1 MNIKKYHVTFFF
13 ALLLLAGMNLLI
25 AGTTEAQKRS
35 HQDLVI
41 RTPESKKSA
50 EGVIVGSVSIKN
62 VIAPIWGEYYC
73 YLQKKDAPL
82 SKKKKITIGIKL
94 KNTASKK
101 FNPDTWDGDHPVYFF
116 ALTLPAGEYEMTEI
130 ALVQKKKKNAK
141 TETFTLS
148 SVVTVTAQKLTYIGE
163 IRIDADS
170 HMTGIN
176 DKQSRDVKAT
186 QEKYKD
192 ISWSSF
198 TQ

>member
-1 MNIKKYHVTFFF
+1 MNIKKHRFTFFF
-13 ALLLLAGMNLLI
+13 ALLLIGANLLI
-25 AGTTEAQKRS
+25 ANSIQAQKHS

-41 RTPESKKSA
+41 HAPESKKSP
-50 EGVIVGSVSIKN
+50 GGMIVGSISVKN
-62 VIAPIWGEYYC
+62 MIAPIWGEYYC

-82 SKKKKITIGIKL
+82 SKKQKITIGVKL
-94 KNTASKK
+94 KNTSSKK
-101 FNPDTWDGDHPVYFF
+101 FNPDTWDGDHSVYFF
-116 ALTLPAGEYEMTEI
+116 AVTLPAGEYELTEI
-130 ALVQKKKKNAK
+130 ALVQKQKKNLK
-141 TETFTLS
+141 TETLTLS
-148 SVVTVTAQKLTYIGE
+148 SPVKVTAQKLTYIGE

-176 DKQSRDVKAT
+176 DKQSRDVKAA